1 MKGALKHMKHL
12 KKHRPVRAKAL
23 LLIASLAV
31 LLTATVGSTAAW
43 LVSKPAAVEN
53 DFVPGKVA
61 CQVLE
66 NFGTESGTSVKR
78 SVRVKNNGNT
88 DAYIRVLLVFT
99 WKDDAGNIFSNKPQ
113 EGSDYQINMDLTD
126 WIKQESDAGTYY
138 YYKKPVARDAE
149 TDVLI
154 ELLRQADGVTG
165 PENGKYKLS
174 VDILADAVQ
183 ADPPEAVAESWG
195 VAVEN
200 GEIKVQGGASHE

>member
-1 MKGALKHMKHL
+1 MKHL
-12 KKHRPVRAKAL
+12 KKHRPGRAKAL

-66 NFGTESGTSVKR
+66 KFDTESGAYVKR
-78 SVRVKNNGNT
+78 GVCVKNTGNT

-99 WKDDAGNIFSNKPQ
+99 WKDKDGNIFSNKPQ
-113 EGSDYQINMDLTD
+113 EGIDYQINMDNMYLTD
-126 WIKQESDAGTYY
+126 WIMQKSDAGVYF
-138 YYKKPVARDAE
+138 YYKKPVAPDAE
-149 TDVLI
+149 TGKLI
-154 ELLRQADGVTG
+154 DSLRQIAGVTG
-165 PENGKYKLS
+165 PEKGKYKLS

-183 ADPPEAVAESWG
+183 ANPPQAVKDSWG
-195 VAVEN
+195 VDVEN
-200 GEIKVQGGASHE
+200 GEIKVQGGVGHE

>member
-1 MKGALKHMKHL
+1 MKHL
-12 KKHRPVRAKAL
+12 KKHRPGRAKAL

-61 CQVLE
+61 CEVLE
-66 NFGTESGTSVKR
+66 EFSKGNGTYVK
-78 SVRVKNNGNT
+78 SNVRVKNTGNT

-99 WKDDAGNIFSNKPQ
+99 WKDKDGNIFSNKPQ
-113 EGSDYQINMDLTD
+113 EGIDYQINMDNMYLTD
-126 WIKQESDAGTYY
+126 WIMQKSDTGVYF
-138 YYKKPVARDAE
+138 YYKKRVAPSAE
-149 TDVLI
+149 TGKLI
-154 ELLRQADGVTG
+154 ESLYQIATVTG

-183 ADPPEAVAESWG
+183 ANPPEAVKDSWG
-195 VAVEN
+195 VDVEN
-200 GEIKVQGGASHE
+200 GEIKVQGGVSHE

>member
-1 MKGALKHMKHL
+1 MKHL
-12 KKHRPVRAKAL
+12 KKHRPGRAKAL

-66 NFGTESGTSVKR
+66 KFGTESGAYVKR
-78 SVRVKNNGNT
+78 GVRVQNTGNT

-99 WKDDAGNIFSNKPQ
+99 WKDKDGNIFSNKPQ
-113 EGSDYQINMDLTD
+113 EGKDYQINMDLTN

-138 YYKKPVARDAE
+138 YYKKRVAPEAE

-183 ADPPEAVAESWG
+183 ADPPEAVTESWG
-195 VAVEN
+195 VTVEN
-200 GEIKVQGGASHE
+200 GKIKVQGGVSHE

>member
-66 NFGTESGTSVKR
+66 DFGTESGTSVKR
-78 SVRVKNNGNT
+78 NVRVKNNGNT
-88 DAYIRVLLVFT
+88 DAYIRVMLVFT
-99 WKDDAGNIFSNKPQ
+99 WKDDAGNIISNKPK
-113 EGSDYQINMDLTD
+113 EGNDYWINMDLTD
-126 WIKQESDAGTYY
+126 WVMEKNDAGAYF
-138 YYKKPVARDAE
+138 YYKKPVAPGAE
-149 TDVLI
+149 TGVLI
-154 ELLRQADGVTG
+154 NSLRQIAGVTG

-174 VDILADAVQ
+174 VDILSDAVQ
-183 ADPPEAVAESWG
+183 ANPPEAVEESWG

-200 GEIKVQGGASHE
+200 GEIKVQGGVSHE

>member
-1 MKGALKHMKHL
+1 MKHL
-12 KKHRPVRAKAL
+12 KKHRPGRAKAL

-53 DFVPGKVA
+53 NFVPGTVA

-66 NFGTESGTSVKR
+66 KFDTESGAYVKR
-78 SVRVKNNGNT
+78 GVRVKNTGNT

-99 WKDDAGNIFSNKPQ
+99 WKDKDGNIFSNKPQ
-113 EGSDYQINMDLTD
+113 EGKDYQINKNLTD

-183 ADPPEAVAESWG
+183 ANPPQAVKDSWG
-195 VAVEN
+195 VDVEN
-200 GEIKVQGGASHE
+200 GEIKVQGGVSHE

>member
-1 MKGALKHMKHL
+1 MKHL
-12 KKHRPVRAKAL
+12 KKHRPGRAKAL

-53 DFVPGKVA
+53 NFVPGKVA
-61 CQVLE
+61 CHVLE
-66 NFGTESGTSVKR
+66 DFGAENGTYVK
-78 SVRVKNNGNT
+78 SNVRVKNTGNT

-99 WKDDAGNIFSNKPQ
+99 WKDDKGNIFSNKPQ
-113 EGSDYQINMDLTD
+113 EGKDYQIVMDDLTD
-126 WIKQESDAGTYY
+126 WIMQKSDTGVYF
-138 YYKKPVARDAE
+138 YYKKRVAPEEE
-149 TDVLI
+149 TRNLI
-154 ELLRQADGVTG
+154 ESLYQIADVIG

-200 GEIKVQGGASHE
+200 DEIKAQGGLSHE

>member
-1 MKGALKHMKHL
+1 MKHL
-12 KKHRPVRAKAL
+12 KKHRPGRAKAL

-53 DFVPGKVA
+53 NFVPGKVA
-61 CQVLE
+61 CEVQE
-66 NFGTESGTSVKR
+66 KFGTESGTSVKR
-78 SVRVKNNGNT
+78 NVRVKNTGNT

-99 WKDDAGNIFSNKPQ
+99 WKDKDGNIFSNKPQ
-113 EGSDYQINMDLTD
+113 EGKDYQINKNLTD
-126 WIKQESDAGTYY
+126 WIMQKSDAGTYY

-183 ADPPEAVAESWG
+183 ADPPEAVADSWG
-195 VAVEN
+195 VVVEN
-200 GEIKVQGGASHE
+200 DEIKVQGGVSHE

>member
-1 MKGALKHMKHL
+1 MKHL
-12 KKHRPVRAKAL
+12 KKHRPGRAKAL

-66 NFGTESGTSVKR
+66 KFGTESGSYVKR
-78 SVRVKNNGNT
+78 GVRVKNTGNT

-99 WKDDAGNIFSNKPQ
+99 WKDDKGNIFSNKPQ
-113 EGSDYQINMDLTD
+113 EGKDYQIVMDDLTN
-126 WIKQESDAGTYY
+126 WIMQKSDAGTYY

-183 ADPPEAVAESWG
+183 ADPPQAVADSWG

-200 GEIKVQGGASHE
+200 GEIKVQGGVSHE

>member
-1 MKGALKHMKHL
+1 MKHL

-31 LLTATVGSTAAW
+31 LLTATVGST
-43 LVSKPAAVEN
+43 
-53 DFVPGKVA
+53 VA

-66 NFGTESGTSVKR
+66 DFGAESGTSVKR
-78 SVRVKNNGNT
+78 NVRVKNTGNT

-99 WKDDAGNIFSNKPQ
+99 WKDDKGNIFSNKPQ
-113 EGSDYQINMDLTD
+113 EGKDYQIVMDDLTN
-126 WIKQESDAGTYY
+126 WIMQKSDAGLYF
-138 YYKKPVARDAE
+138 YYKKPVAPDAE
-149 TDVLI
+149 TGKLI
-154 ELLRQADGVTG
+154 DSLRQIAGVTG

-200 GEIKVQGGASHE
+200 GEIKAQGGVSHE

>member
-1 MKGALKHMKHL
+1 MKHL
-12 KKHRPVRAKAL
+12 KKHRPGRAKAL

-61 CQVLE
+61 CEVQE
-66 NFGTESGTSVKR
+66 KFDTESGAYVKR
-78 SVRVKNNGNT
+78 GVRVKNTGNT

-99 WKDDAGNIFSNKPQ
+99 WKDKAGNIFSNKPQ
-113 EGSDYQINMDLTD
+113 EGKDYQINKNLTD

-138 YYKKPVARDAE
+138 YYKNPVARDAE

-165 PENGKYKLS
+165 PENGTYKLS

-183 ADPPEAVAESWG
+183 ADPPQAVEESWG
-195 VAVEN
+195 VDVEN
-200 GEIKVQGGASHE
+200 GKIKVQGGVGHE

>member
-1 MKGALKHMKHL
+1 MKHL
-12 KKHRPVRAKAL
+12 KKHRPGRAKAL

-61 CQVLE
+61 CKVLE
-66 NFGTESGTSVKR
+66 DFGAGSGTYVK
-78 SVRVKNNGNT
+78 SNVRVKNTGNT

-99 WKDDAGNIFSNKPQ
+99 WKDDKGNIFSNKPQ
-113 EGSDYQINMDLTD
+113 EGKDYQIVMDDLTD
-126 WIKQESDAGTYY
+126 WIMQKSDTGVYF
-138 YYKKPVARDAE
+138 YYKKRVAPEEE
-149 TDVLI
+149 TRNLI
-154 ELLRQADGVTG
+154 ESLYQIADVIG

-183 ADPPEAVAESWG
+183 ADPPQAVKDSWG

-200 GEIKVQGGASHE
+200 GEIKAQGGVSHE

>member
-1 MKGALKHMKHL
+1 MKHL
-12 KKHRPVRAKAL
+12 KKHRPGRAKAL

-66 NFGTESGTSVKR
+66 KFGTESGASVKR
-78 SVRVKNNGNT
+78 DVRVKNNGNT

-99 WKDDAGNIFSNKPQ
+99 WKDDAGNIVSNKPQ
-113 EGSDYQINMDLTD
+113 EGNDYQINKNLTD
-126 WIKQESDAGTYY
+126 WIMQESDAGTYY
-138 YYKKPVARDAE
+138 YYKKRVAPGAE
-149 TDVLI
+149 TGVLI
-154 ELLRQADGVTG
+154 ESLRQTPGVTG
-165 PENGKYKLS
+165 PEDGKYKLS

-183 ADPPEAVAESWG
+183 ADPPQAVADSWG

-200 GEIKVQGGASHE
+200 REIKVQGGVSHE

>member
-1 MKGALKHMKHL
+1 MKHL
-12 KKHRPVRAKAL
+12 KKHRPGRAKAL

-66 NFGTESGTSVKR
+66 KFGTESGTSVKR
-78 SVRVKNNGNT
+78 DVRVQNNGNT

-99 WKDDAGNIFSNKPQ
+99 WKDKDGNIFSNKPQ
-113 EGSDYQINMDLTD
+113 EGKDYQINKNLTD
-126 WIKQESDAGTYY
+126 WIMQESDAGTYY
-138 YYKKPVARDAE
+138 YYKKRVAPGAE
-149 TDVLI
+149 TGKLI
-154 ELLRQADGVTG
+154 ELLRQADGVIG

-183 ADPPEAVAESWG
+183 ADPPEAVADSWG

-200 GEIKVQGGASHE
+200 GEIKVQGGVSNE

>member
-1 MKGALKHMKHL
+1 MKHL
-12 KKHRPVRAKAL
+12 KKHRPGRAKAL

-53 DFVPGKVA
+53 NFVPGKVA

-66 NFGTESGTSVKR
+66 DFGTESGTSVKR
-78 SVRVKNNGNT
+78 NVRVKNTGNT

-113 EGSDYQINMDLTD
+113 EGKDYQIVMDDLTD
-126 WIKQESDAGTYY
+126 WIMQKSDAGLYF
-138 YYKKPVARDAE
+138 YYKKPVAPDAE
-149 TDVLI
+149 TGKLI
-154 ELLRQADGVTG
+154 DSLRQIAGVTG

-183 ADPPEAVAESWG
+183 ADPPEAVEESWG

-200 GEIKVQGGASHE
+200 DEIKIKTQGGVSNE

>member
-1 MKGALKHMKHL
+1 MKHL
-12 KKHRPVRAKAL
+12 KKHRPGRAKAL

-66 NFGTESGTSVKR
+66 KFGTESGAYVKR
-78 SVRVKNNGNT
+78 GVRVKNTGNT

-99 WKDDAGNIFSNKPQ
+99 WKDKDGNIFSNKPQ
-113 EGSDYQINMDLTD
+113 EGKDYQIVMDDLTD
-126 WIKQESDAGTYY
+126 WIMQKSDAGLYF
-138 YYKKPVARDAE
+138 YYKKPVAPDAE
-149 TDVLI
+149 TGKLI
-154 ELLRQADGVTG
+154 DSLRQIAGVTG

-183 ADPPEAVAESWG
+183 ADPPQAVADSWG
-195 VAVEN
+195 VDVEN
-200 GEIKVQGGASHE
+200 GEIKIKTQGGVSNE

>member
-1 MKGALKHMKHL
+1 MKHL
-12 KKHRPVRAKAL
+12 KKHRPGRAKAL

-66 NFGTESGTSVKR
+66 NFGAESGTSVKR
-78 SVRVKNNGNT
+78 NVRVKNNGNT
-88 DAYIRVLLVFT
+88 DAYIRVMLVFT
-99 WKDDAGNIFSNKPQ
+99 WKDDAGNIISNKPK
-113 EGSDYQINMDLTD
+113 EDNDYWINMDLTD
-126 WIKQESDAGTYY
+126 WVMEKNDAGAYF
-138 YYKKPVARDAE
+138 YYKKPVAPGAE
-149 TDVLI
+149 TGVLI
-154 ELLRQADGVTG
+154 NSLRQIAGVTG

-183 ADPPEAVAESWG
+183 ANPPEAVAESWG

-200 GEIKVQGGASHE
+200 GEIKVQGGVSHE

>member
-1 MKGALKHMKHL
+1 MKHL
-12 KKHRPVRAKAL
+12 KKHRPGRAKAL

-66 NFGTESGTSVKR
+66 DFGKGSGTYVKR
-78 SVRVKNNGNT
+78 NVRVKNTGNT

-99 WKDDAGNIFSNKPQ
+99 WKDEAGNIFSNKPQ
-113 EGSDYQINMDLTD
+113 EGKDYQIVMDDLTD
-126 WIKQESDAGTYY
+126 WIMQKSDAGVYF
-138 YYKKPVARDAE
+138 YYKKRVAPEEE
-149 TDVLI
+149 TRNLI
-154 ELLRQADGVTG
+154 ESLYQIATVTG

-183 ADPPEAVAESWG
+183 ADPPQAVAESWG

-200 GEIKVQGGASHE
+200 GEIKIKTQGGVSNE

>member
-1 MKGALKHMKHL
+1 MKHL
-12 KKHRPVRAKAL
+12 KKHRPGRAKAL

-66 NFGTESGTSVKR
+66 NFGTESGASVKR
-78 SVRVKNNGNT
+78 DVRVQNTGNT

-113 EGSDYQINMDLTD
+113 EGKDYQIVMDDLTD
-126 WIKQESDAGTYY
+126 WIMQESDAGAYF
-138 YYKKPVARDAE
+138 YYKKPVAPGEE
-149 TDVLI
+149 TGVLI
-154 ELLRQADGVTG
+154 DSLRQIAGVTG

-183 ADPPEAVAESWG
+183 ADPPEAVADSWG

-200 GEIKVQGGASHE
+200 GEIKVQGGVSHE

>member
-1 MKGALKHMKHL
+1 MKHL
-12 KKHRPVRAKAL
+12 KKHRPGRAKAL

-66 NFGTESGTSVKR
+66 DFGAESGASVKR
-78 SVRVKNNGNT
+78 DVRVQNTGNT

-113 EGSDYQINMDLTD
+113 EDKDYQINKNLTD

-138 YYKKPVARDAE
+138 YYKKTVAPGAE
-149 TDVLI
+149 TGKLI
-154 ELLRQADGVTG
+154 ELLRQADGVIG

-183 ADPPEAVAESWG
+183 ADPPQAVADSWG

-200 GEIKVQGGASHE
+200 GEIKVQGGVSNE

>member
-1 MKGALKHMKHL
+1 MKHL
-12 KKHRPVRAKAL
+12 KKHRPGRAKAL

-31 LLTATVGSTAAW
+31 LLTATVGSTVAW

-53 DFVPGKVA
+53 NFVPGKVA
-61 CQVLE
+61 CEVQE
-66 NFGTESGTSVKR
+66 DFGKGNGTYVKR
-78 SVRVKNNGNT
+78 GVRVKNTGNT

-99 WKDDAGNIFSNKPQ
+99 WKDKDGNIFSNKPQ
-113 EGSDYQINMDLTD
+113 EGKDYQINKNLTD

-138 YYKKPVARDAE
+138 YYKKRVARDAE

-183 ADPPEAVAESWG
+183 ADPPEAVEESWG

-200 GEIKVQGGASHE
+200 DEIKVQGGVGHE

>member
-1 MKGALKHMKHL
+1 MKHL
-12 KKHRPVRAKAL
+12 KKHRPGRAKAL

-66 NFGTESGTSVKR
+66 KFDTESGTSVKR
-78 SVRVKNNGNT
+78 NVRVKNTGNT

-99 WKDDAGNIFSNKPQ
+99 WKDKDGNIFSNKPQ
-113 EGSDYQINMDLTD
+113 EGKDYQIVMDDLTD
-126 WIKQESDAGTYY
+126 WIMQKSDAGVYF
-138 YYKKPVARDAE
+138 YYKKRVAPSAE
-149 TDVLI
+149 TGKLI
-154 ELLRQADGVTG
+154 ESLYQIAGVTG

-183 ADPPEAVAESWG
+183 ANPPQAVKDSWG
-195 VAVEN
+195 VDVEN
-200 GEIKVQGGASHE
+200 GEIKVQGGVGHE

>member
-1 MKGALKHMKHL
+1 MKHL
-12 KKHRPVRAKAL
+12 KKHRPGRAKAL

-66 NFGTESGTSVKR
+66 DFGTESGTSVKR
-78 SVRVKNNGNT
+78 NVRVKNTGNT

-113 EGSDYQINMDLTD
+113 EGKDYQIVMDDLTD
-126 WIKQESDAGTYY
+126 WIMQKSDAGLYF
-138 YYKKPVARDAE
+138 YYKKPVAPSAE
-149 TDVLI
+149 TGKLI
-154 ELLRQADGVTG
+154 DSLRQIAGVTG

-183 ADPPEAVAESWG
+183 ADPPEAVKESWG
-195 VAVEN
+195 VDVEN
-200 GEIKVQGGASHE
+200 GKIKVQGDVSHE

>member
-1 MKGALKHMKHL
+1 MKHL
-12 KKHRPVRAKAL
+12 KKHRPGRAKAL

-66 NFGTESGTSVKR
+66 DCTESGASVKR
-78 SVRVKNNGNT
+78 NVRVKNTGNT

-113 EGSDYQINMDLTD
+113 EGKDYQINKNLTD

-165 PENGKYKLS
+165 PENGTYKLS

-183 ADPPEAVAESWG
+183 ANPPQAVKDSWG
-195 VAVEN
+195 VDVEN
-200 GEIKVQGGASHE
+200 GEIKVQGDVSHE

>member
-1 MKGALKHMKHL
+1 MKHL
-12 KKHRPVRAKAL
+12 KKHRPGRAKAL

-66 NFGTESGTSVKR
+66 DFGTESGTSVKR
-78 SVRVKNNGNT
+78 NVRVKNTGNT

-99 WKDDAGNIFSNKPQ
+99 WKDKDGNIFSNKPQ
-113 EGSDYQINMDLTD
+113 EGKDYQINKNLTD

-154 ELLRQADGVTG
+154 ELLRQTAGVTG

-183 ADPPEAVAESWG
+183 ADPPEAVADSWG

-200 GEIKVQGGASHE
+200 GEIKVQGGVGHE

>member
-1 MKGALKHMKHL
+1 MKHL
-12 KKHRPVRAKAL
+12 KKHRPGRAKAL

-66 NFGTESGTSVKR
+66 DFGAENGTYVK
-78 SVRVKNNGNT
+78 SNVRVKNTGNT

-99 WKDDAGNIFSNKPQ
+99 WKDKDGNIFSNKPQ
-113 EGSDYQINMDLTD
+113 EGKDYQINMDNMDLTD
-126 WIKQESDAGTYY
+126 WIMQKSDAGVYF
-138 YYKKPVARDAE
+138 YYKKRVAPEAE
-149 TDVLI
+149 TGKLI
-154 ELLRQADGVTG
+154 ESLRQTPGVTG

-183 ADPPEAVAESWG
+183 ADPPEAVEESWG

-200 GEIKVQGGASHE
+200 REIKVQGGVSNE

>member
-1 MKGALKHMKHL
+1 MKHL
-12 KKHRPVRAKAL
+12 KKHRPGRAKAL

-66 NFGTESGTSVKR
+66 DFGTESGTSVKR
-78 SVRVKNNGNT
+78 NVRVKNNGNT

-99 WKDDAGNIFSNKPQ
+99 WKDDAGNIISNKPQ
-113 EGSDYQINMDLTD
+113 EGSDYQINMGLTD
-126 WIKQESDAGTYY
+126 WIMQKSDAGVYF
-138 YYKKPVARDAE
+138 YYKKPVAPGAE
-149 TDVLI
+149 TGVLI
-154 ELLRQADGVTG
+154 DSLRQIAGVTG

-174 VDILADAVQ
+174 VDILSDAVQ

-200 GEIKVQGGASHE
+200 GEIKVQGGVSHE

>member
-1 MKGALKHMKHL
+1 MKHL
-12 KKHRPVRAKAL
+12 KKHRPGRAKAL

-66 NFGTESGTSVKR
+66 KFGTESGASVKR
-78 SVRVKNNGNT
+78 NVRVKNTGNT

-99 WKDDAGNIFSNKPQ
+99 WKDKDGNIFSNKPQ
-113 EGSDYQINMDLTD
+113 EGKDYQIVMDDLTN
-126 WIKQESDAGTYY
+126 WIMQKSDAGVYF
-138 YYKKPVARDAE
+138 YYKKPVAPDAE
-149 TDVLI
+149 TGKLI
-154 ELLRQADGVTG
+154 DSLRQIAGVTG

-183 ADPPEAVAESWG
+183 ADPPQAVKDSWG
-195 VAVEN
+195 VDVEN
-200 GEIKVQGGASHE
+200 GEIKVQGGVSHE

>member
-1 MKGALKHMKHL
+1 MKHL
-12 KKHRPVRAKAL
+12 KKHRPGRAKAL

-66 NFGTESGTSVKR
+66 KFGTESGTSVKR
-78 SVRVKNNGNT
+78 DVSVQNTGNT

-99 WKDDAGNIFSNKPQ
+99 WKDDKGNIFSNKPQ
-113 EGSDYQINMDLTD
+113 EGKDYQIVMDDLTD
-126 WIKQESDAGTYY
+126 WIKQESDAGVYF
-138 YYKKPVARDAE
+138 YYKKPVAPSAE
-149 TDVLI
+149 TGVLI
-154 ELLRQADGVTG
+154 DSLRQTAGVTG

-183 ADPPEAVAESWG
+183 ANPPQAVKDSWG

-200 GEIKVQGGASHE
+200 GEIKVQGGVSHE

>member
-1 MKGALKHMKHL
+1 MKHL
-12 KKHRPVRAKAL
+12 KKHRPGRAKAL

-66 NFGTESGTSVKR
+66 KFDTESGTSVKR
-78 SVRVKNNGNT
+78 NVRVKNTGNT

-99 WKDDAGNIFSNKPQ
+99 WKDDKGNIFSNKPQ
-113 EGSDYQINMDLTD
+113 EGKDYQIVMDDLTD
-126 WIKQESDAGTYY
+126 WIMQKSDAGVYF
-138 YYKKPVARDAE
+138 YYKKPVAPSAE
-149 TDVLI
+149 TGKLI
-154 ELLRQADGVTG
+154 ESLYQIAGVTG
-165 PENGKYKLS
+165 PENGTYKLS

-183 ADPPEAVAESWG
+183 ADPPQAVKDSWG
-195 VAVEN
+195 VDVEN
-200 GEIKVQGGASHE
+200 DEIKVQGGVGHE

>member
-1 MKGALKHMKHL
+1 MKHL
-12 KKHRPVRAKAL
+12 KKHRPGRAKAL

-66 NFGTESGTSVKR
+66 DFGAESGTSVKR
-78 SVRVKNNGNT
+78 NVRVKNIGNT

-99 WKDDAGNIFSNKPQ
+99 WKDEDGNIFSNKPQ
-113 EGSDYQINMDLTD
+113 EGEDYQIVMDDLTN
-126 WIKQESDAGTYY
+126 WIMQKSDAGVYF
-138 YYKKPVARDAE
+138 YYKKPVAPDAE
-149 TDVLI
+149 TSKLI
-154 ELLRQADGVTG
+154 DSLRQIAGVTG

-183 ADPPEAVAESWG
+183 ADPPQAVKDSWG
-195 VAVEN
+195 VDVEN
-200 GEIKVQGGASHE
+200 GEIKVQGGVSHE

>member
-1 MKGALKHMKHL
+1 MKHL
-12 KKHRPVRAKAL
+12 KKHRPGRAKAL

-66 NFGTESGTSVKR
+66 KFDTESGAYVKR
-78 SVRVKNNGNT
+78 GVCVQNTGNT

-99 WKDDAGNIFSNKPQ
+99 WKDEAGNIFSNKPQ
-113 EGSDYQINMDLTD
+113 EGKDYQIVMDDLTD
-126 WIKQESDAGTYY
+126 WIMQESDAGVYF
-138 YYKKPVARDAE
+138 YYKKPVAPGAE
-149 TDVLI
+149 TGKLI
-154 ELLRQADGVTG
+154 DSLRQADGVIG

-183 ADPPEAVAESWG
+183 ADPPEAVKDSWG
-195 VAVEN
+195 VDVEN
-200 GEIKVQGGASHE
+200 GEIKVQGGVSHE

>member
-1 MKGALKHMKHL
+1 MKHL
-12 KKHRPVRAKAL
+12 KKHRPGRAKAL

-66 NFGTESGTSVKR
+66 DFGTESGTSVKR
-78 SVRVKNNGNT
+78 NVRVKNNGNT

-113 EGSDYQINMDLTD
+113 EGKDYQIVMDDLTD
-126 WIKQESDAGTYY
+126 WIMQKSDAGVYF
-138 YYKKPVARDAE
+138 YYKKPVAPGAE
-149 TDVLI
+149 TGVLI
-154 ELLRQADGVTG
+154 DSLRQIAGVTG

-174 VDILADAVQ
+174 VDILSDAVQ

-200 GEIKVQGGASHE
+200 GEIKVQGGVSHE

>member
-1 MKGALKHMKHL
+1 MKHL
-12 KKHRPVRAKAL
+12 KKHRPGRAKAL

-66 NFGTESGTSVKR
+66 KFGTESGAYVKR
-78 SVRVKNNGNT
+78 GVRVKNTGNT

-99 WKDDAGNIFSNKPQ
+99 WKDKDGNIFSNKPQ
-113 EGSDYQINMDLTD
+113 EGKDYQINKNLTD

-138 YYKKPVARDAE
+138 YYKKRVAPEAE

-183 ADPPEAVAESWG
+183 ADPPEAVTESWG
-195 VAVEN
+195 VTVEN
-200 GEIKVQGGASHE
+200 GKIKVQGGVGHE

>member
-1 MKGALKHMKHL
+1 MKHL
-12 KKHRPVRAKAL
+12 KKHRPGRAKAL

-53 DFVPGKVA
+53 NFVPGKVA

-66 NFGTESGTSVKR
+66 DFGAESGTSVKR
-78 SVRVKNNGNT
+78 DVRVQNTGNT

-99 WKDDAGNIFSNKPQ
+99 WKDKDGNIFSNKPQ
-113 EGSDYQINMDLTD
+113 EGIDYQINKNLTD

-138 YYKKPVARDAE
+138 YYKKRVARDAE

-183 ADPPEAVAESWG
+183 ADPPEAVADSWG

-200 GEIKVQGGASHE
+200 REIKVQGGVSHE